1 MASFV
6 KKSIKPKKIDGS
18 YVFGDFSY
26 GLYNLD
32 TPRVLPEQLAS
43 LALTGGRNVWAEH
56 SALVP
61 QHGYMEAGQIDENEL
76 VVYVTKEP
84 TSTDTF
90 FIVANHVEED
100 NTYGVVYVYIAGQGL
115 KKYKTTIN
123 SPTRDFIGARRGNDL
138 IFYDGQGT
146 LFGSYY
152 DEATVE
158 VIDTDIPVED
168 YTTYFELTIP
178 ADSLRYYWVNKF
190 ISINSTN
197 KFRITEV
204 GEVDEDTQTAIVKAV
219 RISGSGAISG
229 TATIGEKCNQPLD
242 FTFKYEDTT
251 KGTEAITPQLMNIAN
266 NRLFI
271 VDVSGKIY
279 YSAVGN
285 VDNFDEAFDA
295 GYFQGFYNDNSKVLS
310 IEDYMSGVLIC
321 KENGIYYL
329 ELGGASLNSVS
340 SEAEIGLSIRKITN
354 IGQQY
359 PTDHVIVRS
368 KVYAYDSN
376 SGSIVLACQPN
387 YYNNLIVAGDVI
399 VSNDF
404 LNSQDLGIGDSKR
417 YFTYNSEFE
426 VITLYYGERLNRG
439 ILLTQQGGLFPRELD
454 ITTSAFVEF
463 SQGVVGVTP
472 TGLVFQDFK
481 KGTVIPNITSVADFE
496 AIGLRDNR
504 LIHSTILEV
513 TELNGTRFTL
523 TTQNAGYSFQ
533 EIIPTSE
540 LAEENELL
548 PNMMY
553 SDKAKK
559 LIYDSFEFKRKWAD
573 KTSNVTRIA
582 APMSGREG
590 IKLTLEFPANTS
602 FCLVALRLPD
612 FSQGE

>member
-6 KKSIKPKKIDGS
+6 KKNIKPKKIDGS
-18 YVFGDFSY
+18 YVFSDFSY
-26 GLYNLD
+26 GLYSLD

-43 LALTGGRNVWAEH
+43 LALVGGRNVWAEH

-61 QHGYMEAGQIDENEL
+61 QHGYMEAGQLDENEL

-90 FIVANHVEED
+90 FIVANHVEGND
-100 NTYGVVYVYIAGQGL
+100 SYGVVYVYIAGQGL
-115 KKYKTTIN
+115 KKYKTTID
-123 SPTRDFIGARRGNDL
+123 SPTKDFIGARRGNDL
-138 IFYDGQGT
+138 VFYDGQGT

-152 DEATVE
+152 DEASIE
-158 VIDTDIPVED
+158 VIDTDIPIED
-168 YTTYFELTIP
+168 YTTYFELKVP
-178 ADSLRYYWVNKF
+178 ADSLKYYWVNKF
-190 ISINSTN
+190 VSVNSTN

-204 GEVDEDTQTAIVKAV
+204 GEVDEDAQTAIIKAV
-219 RISGSGAISG
+219 RVSGTGAISG

-242 FTFKYEDTT
+242 FTFEYEDATQ
-251 KGTEAITPQLMNIAN
+251 GTEAITPQLMNIAN

-295 GYFQGFYNDNSKVLS
+295 GYFEGFYNDNSKVLS

-340 SEAEIGLSIRKITN
+340 SESQIGLSIRKITN

-359 PTDHVIVRS
+359 ATDHVIVRS

-404 LNSQDLGIGDSKR
+404 LNSQDLGIGDTKR

-504 LIHSTILEV
+504 LIHSSILEV

-523 TTQNAGYSFQ
+523 TTQNTGYSFQ

-553 SDKAKK
+553 SDRAKK

-590 IKLTLEFPANTS
+590 VKLTLEFPANTA

>member
-6 KKSIKPKKIDGS
+6 KKNITPKKIDGS
-18 YVFGDFSY
+18 YVFSDFSY
-26 GLYNLD
+26 GLYSLD

-76 VVYVTKEP
+76 VVCVTKEP

-90 FIVANHVEED
+90 FIVANHVEEG

-123 SPTRDFIGARRGNDL
+123 SPTREFIGARRGNDL
-138 IFYDGQGT
+138 VFYDGQGT

-152 DEATVE
+152 DEASVE
-158 VIDTDIPVED
+158 AIDTDIPIED

-190 ISINSTN
+190 ISVNSTN
-197 KFRITEV
+197 KFRVTEV
-204 GEVDEDTQTAIVKAV
+204 GEVDEDTQTVTIKAV

-229 TATIGEKCNQPLD
+229 TVTTGEKCNQPLD
-242 FTFKYEDTT
+242 FTFRYEDATQ
-251 KGTEAITPQLMNIAN
+251 GTEAITPQLMNVAN

-295 GYFQGFYNDNSKVLS
+295 GYFEGFYNDNSKVLS

-340 SEAEIGLSIRKITN
+340 SSSEIGLSIRKITN

-359 PTDHVIVRS
+359 ATDHVIVRS

-399 VSNDF
+399 VSNEF
-404 LNSQDLGIGDSKR
+404 LNSQDLGISDTKR

-426 VITLYYGERLNRG
+426 VITLYFGERLNHG

-454 ITTSAFVEF
+454 ITSSAFVEF

-504 LIHSTILEV
+504 LIHATILEV

-582 APMSGREG
+582 SPMSGREG
-590 IKLTLEFPANTS
+590 VKLTLEFPANTA